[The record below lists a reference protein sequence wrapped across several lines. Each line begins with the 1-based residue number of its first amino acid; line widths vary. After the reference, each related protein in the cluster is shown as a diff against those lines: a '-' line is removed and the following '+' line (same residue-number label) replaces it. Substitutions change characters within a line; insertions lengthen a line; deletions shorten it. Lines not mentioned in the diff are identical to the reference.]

1 MGELLAVEAALLQ
14 DAGLTSIMGMA
25 VAAPHRGHS
34 GPTGVREPF
43 AMSGLPHHSVRV
55 RMAGMKPGR
64 NRRRDEKAT
73 RDERQGFGWRHRMDM
88 DIADRSK
95 ATESPRSRARRP
107 GLTAAA
113 TTAAATTA
121 AAAAALVGVLAG
133 CSGEA
138 GDTRREVIPAAEVE
152 YSQAIRTSVAEVP
165 RSELI
170 AAELQTPD
178 KETPVWRSRVATDDG
193 TVHVV
198 RLDASTGRLL
208 GTESARGQ
216 SSSDKARVRSLLER
230 ATIRPEEAVREV
242 TEPDFGKVSAVELGE
257 RNGRVI
263 WSVDVVT
270 VEEDNVHVYTIDATN
285 GKVLNRAPAT
295 DE

>member
-1 MGELLAVEAALLQ
+1 
-14 DAGLTSIMGMA
+14 
-25 VAAPHRGHS
+25 
-34 GPTGVREPF
+34 
-43 AMSGLPHHSVRV
+43 
-55 RMAGMKPGR
+55 MAGMKPGR
-64 NRRRDEKAT
+64 NRRRDEKAA

-113 TTAAATTA
+113 
-121 AAAAALVGVLAG
+121 AAALVGFLAG
-133 CSGEA
+133 CGGEA

-170 AAELQTPD
+170 AAELQMPD

-257 RNGRVI
+257 RNSRVI